1 MAYSLNNSNPKL
13 KPDLDIDLGNNRE
26 ETKKGR
32 MTFFQN
38 LTSILFVDS
47 YNIFPWKKSI
57 GKNK

>member
-26 ETKKGR
+26 ETKKGI

-47 YNIFPWKKSI
+47 YNIFP
-57 GKNK
+57 